1 MASTH
6 LSSTALSDLD
16 NVVSPPTYDRSA
28 LTPSI
33 VHIGVGGFHRSH
45 LATYVDELCRA
56 GHTDWAIH
64 GAGVLPGDSA
74 MADALGGQD
83 TLFTVI
89 ERGADSTTATVIGS
103 MVNFTHAHPDPAELI
118 SAIAAPSTQIVS
130 LTVTEGG
137 YPIDDA
143 TGEFDAD
150 SPNAA
155 PNSAFALI
163 AAGLEQRRQ
172 NGGESLTIMSC
183 DNIMSNGAAARAATL
198 GMAAGVHDELAGWIA
213 ANVAFPNSMV
223 DRITPATSDDDRAW
237 LAETHGISDAWPV
250 ACEPFRQWVIEDD
263 FAGARPPLEE
273 LDIIITDDVQ
283 PYEHMKLQLLNAGH
297 SCLAYAAALLD
308 IELVHD
314 AMADPDVLA
323 FVRSFLEVEA
333 KTSLEPVPGLDVDAY
348 IEILIERFS
357 NPQIRDQV
365 ARLCSDGSGK
375 LPKFLLPTI
384 RTHLAAGGP
393 TDLGGLLLATWCQYL
408 LGATD
413 GGQPLELAPD
423 PLQDQITAAAAA
435 SVADPASFLSLEPV
449 FDSTLQSNPA
459 LNQSFVAALESI
471 RAEGLR
477 STIRNATGGLGVAT
491 RNDSNG

>member
-1 MASTH
+1 MEPTR
-6 LSSTALSDLD
+6 LSSAGLMDLD
-16 NVVSPPTYDRSA
+16 AAVSPPAYDRLA

-56 GHTDWAIH
+56 GNTDWAIL
-64 GAGVLPGDSA
+64 GAGVLPGDAA
-74 MADALGGQD
+74 MADALLGQD

-89 ERGADSTTATVIGS
+89 ERGADETSATVIGS
-103 MVNFTHAHPDPAELI
+103 MVGYIHAHPDPAELI
-118 SAIAAPSTQIVS
+118 SAIAAPTTQIVS

-143 TGEFDAD
+143 SGDFDAE

-155 PNSAFALI
+155 PGSAFALI
-163 AAGLEQRRQ
+163 AAGLEQRMRD
-172 NGGESLTIMSC
+172 GGDPVTIMSC
-183 DNIMSNGAAARAATL
+183 DNIMANGAATRAATL
-198 GMAAGVHDELAGWIA
+198 GMAMQLDSELAGWIA
-213 ANVAFPNSMV
+213 GNVAFPNSMV
-223 DRITPATSDDDRAW
+223 DRITPATSDDDRTW
-237 LAETHGISDAWPV
+237 LAENHSIVDAWPV

-263 FAGARPPLEE
+263 FAGARPPFEE

-297 SCLAYAAALLD
+297 SCLAYAAALLG

-323 FVRSFLEVEA
+323 FVRAFLDHEA
-333 KTSLEPVPGLDVDAY
+333 KTSLEPVPGLDVDEY

-375 LPKFLLPTI
+375 LPKFLLPTV

-393 TDLGGLLLATWCQYL
+393 TALGGLLLATWCQYL
-408 LGATD
+408 LGVTD
-413 GGQPLELAPD
+413 DGQPFELAPD
-423 PLQDQITAAAAA
+423 PLNGTITAAAAA
-435 SVADPASFLSLEPV
+435 SVDDPASFLTLDVV
-449 FDSTLQSNPA
+449 FDDALQSDSA
-459 LNQSFVAALESI
+459 LQQSFVAALESV
-471 RAEGLR
+471 RTQGLR

-491 RNDSNG
+491 GEN